1 MKNDD
6 AERVHSALAGDD
18 NAFSLLIKK
27 YQPWICEFALH
38 KTGDPHVAEEITG
51 DAFLRAYQKLDTL
64 KEPQNFARWLRVIA
78 NRCCIDWLRKERL
91 AMIQSL
97 EDNRCKETEA
107 QNK

>member
-64 KEPQNFARWLRVIA
+64 KEPQNFASWLRVIA

-97 EDNRCKETEA
+97 EDNTRMETKA
-107 QNK
+107 QSK